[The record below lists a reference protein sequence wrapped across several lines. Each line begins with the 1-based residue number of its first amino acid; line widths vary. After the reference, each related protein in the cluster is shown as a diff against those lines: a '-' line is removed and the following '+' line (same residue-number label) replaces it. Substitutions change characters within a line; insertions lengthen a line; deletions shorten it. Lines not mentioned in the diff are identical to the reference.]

1 MTYDEWKARDVLAE
15 QNDESPPDE
24 EIAVDSTY
32 DEWKARDVQA
42 KGIAVDSVRRLGANV
57 THNTEVIAMDERR
70 LIADWLVDKGFA
82 GLAIRVL
89 AGEHER

>member
-1 MTYDEWKARDVLAE
+1 M
-15 QNDESPPDE
+15 
-24 EIAVDSTY
+24 TY

-42 KGIAVDSVRRLGANV
+42 EQNDESPPDEGIAVDSVRRLGANV

>member
-57 THNTEVIAMDERR
+57 THNTAMDERR